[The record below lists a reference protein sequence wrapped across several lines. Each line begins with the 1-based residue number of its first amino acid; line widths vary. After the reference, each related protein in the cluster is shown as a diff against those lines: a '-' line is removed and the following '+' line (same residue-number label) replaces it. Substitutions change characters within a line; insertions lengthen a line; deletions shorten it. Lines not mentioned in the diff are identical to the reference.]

1 MPRKRKRPSKPKH
14 AGPPPIESPP
24 SSRLNLGKYI
34 LAGIAVLGF
43 LIALLTLLPRI
54 TVNAS
59 EPVDP
64 TNSLSALFT
73 ITNSGFIPLRKVSA
87 SLGLGE
93 IQPVGKPLD
102 PDVGFDNPSGLA
114 RTAWSNHSLD
124 MDDSYTISPFEMIHA
139 YGDRQAAIE
148 IIIQYNPWLLPWTVT
163 RRFRFETRRQSN
175 GRLYWYSIPAK

>member
-1 MPRKRKRPSKPKH
+1 MAKKRPRK
-14 AGPPPIESPP
+14 PPPKKQIIDPVPEHP
-24 SSRLNLGKYI
+24 SNSLGKLRSFI
-34 LAGIAVLGF
+34 FAAIAVISF
-43 LIALLTLLPRI
+43 VLLLWPRI
-54 TVNAS
+54 TVTPS

-64 TNSLSALFT
+64 TNSLSTLFT

-102 PDVGFDNPSGLA
+102 PNVGFDNPSGLA

-148 IIIQYNPWLLPWTVT
+148 IVIQYHLWLLPWTVT
-163 RRFRFETRRQSN
+163 RRFRFETNRQSN
-175 GRLYWYSIPAK
+175 GRLYWYSIPAR